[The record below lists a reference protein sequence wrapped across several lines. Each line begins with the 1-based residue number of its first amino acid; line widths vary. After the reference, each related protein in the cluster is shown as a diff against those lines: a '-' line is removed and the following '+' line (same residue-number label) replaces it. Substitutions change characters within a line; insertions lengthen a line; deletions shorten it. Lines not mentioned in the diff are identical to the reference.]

1 MRLLLCTCLPEVVAP
16 LGGKEVLFGAWCD
29 GGALHTVVVCEQC
42 VSSQRVGAAAVS
54 REAQDQVATG
64 HTRGKVVIKIA
75 D

>member
-1 MRLLLCTCLPEVVAP
+1 M
-16 LGGKEVLFGAWCD
+16 
-29 GGALHTVVVCEQC
+29 VVCEQC